1 MGGKTVVVE
10 SESSHSPPAAGM
22 RRWTGFRVMGTGDH
36 GLLADSFFN
45 VKGVRVE
52 IVQISELAWQGVE
65 MPEHLF

>member
-1 MGGKTVVVE
+1 MVVE
-10 SESSHSPPAAGM
+10 SESSHSPPAAAGM

-45 VKGVRVE
+45 VKGARVE
-52 IVQISELAWQGVE
+52 RVRISELAWQGVE

>member
-1 MGGKTVVVE
+1 
-10 SESSHSPPAAGM
+10 M

-45 VKGVRVE
+45 VKGARVE
-52 IVQISELAWQGVE
+52 IVQIAELAWQGVE